1 MKQAGLSD
9 KSATGTAAYP
19 AMGRGSFAALEPVH
33 MPPGVLLRY
42 MGSQRRSIYMKSRD
56 IDMLHGSLTDK
67 LIAFTVPLALSS
79 ILQQL
84 FNSAD
89 LAVVGR
95 FDSSAAMA
103 AVGSNAALINLIVSL
118 FTGLAVGANVV
129 VAALIGR
136 GRLEKIS
143 AAVHTIITVAV
154 ISGFLLTGVGE
165 LIAPA
170 VLRMVGTPDDVLPLA
185 EVYLRIYFSGMVFFL
200 VYNFGAAIL
209 RAKGDSKR
217 PLYALIASGVLN
229 VVLNLIFVIVFG
241 LGVAGVAIATV
252 LSNGLSAGM
261 VLVFL
266 MREEETYR
274 YHPGRVTL
282 DKRCLRDIIAVGAP
296 AGIQGMVFSLSNVVI
311 QAGINSFGSACIAGN
326 TAAQN
331 YEYMAY
337 FVVNAF
343 AQTAVTFTS
352 QNFAAGNARRCRQIY
367 LRTELLALVCTA
379 VVSGI
384 FLIFRYPLIHIFT
397 DDPDVVSYAMV
408 RMYWIMSIELLTSS
422 YEISGGCLRGMQ
434 HSMLPALETVLGCC
448 VFRLFWV
455 STVFRHHHDIVI
467 LMSVYIITWGITA
480 AMVLP
485 SYFIIR
491 RKEFAKL

>member
-1 MKQAGLSD
+1 MKMH
-9 KSATGTAAYP
+9 KSENRQ
-19 AMGRGSFAALEPVH
+19 M
-33 MPPGVLLRY
+33 
-42 MGSQRRSIYMKSRD
+42 
-56 IDMLHGSLTDK
+56 DMLHGSLTDK
-67 LIAFTVPLALSS
+67 LICFTVPLALSS

-103 AVGSNAALINLIVSL
+103 AVGSNAALINLIISL

-136 GRLEKIS
+136 GHKEQIS
-143 AAVHTIITVAV
+143 GAVHTIVTTAFL
-154 ISGFLLTGVGE
+154 SGFILLFIGE

-170 VLRMVGTPDDVLPLA
+170 VLPMVGTPDDVLPLA
-185 EVYLRIYFSGMVFFL
+185 EVYLRIYFLGMPFFMT
-200 VYNFGAAIL
+200 YNFVSAIL
-209 RAKGDSKR
+209 RAKGDSAR
-217 PLYALIASGVLN
+217 PLYALIASGLLN
-229 VVLNLIFVIVFG
+229 VALNLVFVICFG

-252 LSNGLSAGM
+252 LSNGVSAGM

-274 YHPGRVTL
+274 FRFQDMRIEKKYL
-282 DKRCLRDIIAVGAP
+282 KNIISIGAP

-331 YEYMAY
+331 FEYMAY
-337 FVVNAF
+337 FVVNAY

-352 QNFAAGNARRCRQIY
+352 QNYAAGNVDRCKKIY
-367 LRTELLALVCTA
+367 IQTELLALVCTSA
-379 VVSGI
+379 VSLV
-384 FLIFRYPLIHIFT
+384 FLIFRYPLISIFT
-397 DDPDVVSYAMV
+397 KDPEVVHYAMI

-422 YEISGGCLRGMQ
+422 YEISGGCLRGMA
-434 HSMLPALETVLGCC
+434 HSMVPAVETIIGCC
-448 VFRLFWV
+448 AFRLFWV
-455 STVFRHHHDIVI
+455 STVFKAHHSIHI

-480 AMVLP
+480 AMVIP
-485 SYFIIR
+485 SYLVIR
-491 RKEFAKL
+491 KKEFRRIREGKKTDK